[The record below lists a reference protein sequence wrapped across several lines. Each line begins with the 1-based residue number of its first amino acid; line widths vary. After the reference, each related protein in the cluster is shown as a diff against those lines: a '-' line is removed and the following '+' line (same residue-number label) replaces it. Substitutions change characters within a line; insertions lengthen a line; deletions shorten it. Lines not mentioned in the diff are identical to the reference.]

1 MREYETV
8 YVLRPDLEDQVA
20 MDFIMKMK
28 GILEKTGGQ
37 HIKLSNWGR
46 KKLAWERD
54 RQQKGMFVQH
64 QYLGNPGVVKEYER
78 FLGIEE
84 SVMLRQTVVVARNV
98 PPGSRPAQEDQIV
111 PPVVKE
117 RREERE
123 RDDYQGSSRDR
134 DDDMGGRGGRG
145 HRDADDGDMD
155 DMDD

>member
-20 MDFIMKMK
+20 MDFIVKMK
-28 GILEKTGGQ
+28 GLLEKTGGQ

-84 SVMLRQTVVVARNV
+84 SVMLRQTVLVARNV
-98 PPGSRPAQEDQIV
+98 SPDSRPVQEDQIV

-123 RDDYQGSSRDR
+123 RDEYHASR
-134 DDDMGGRGGRG
+134 DDDMEGRGRGR
-145 HRDADDGDMD
+145 RDADEGDAD